1 MHPLT
6 ALLCILYVIWPID
19 FIPDFIPI
27 LGWIDDLGVLVY
39 MGSQLL
45 GQKSA

>member
-6 ALLCILYVIWPID
+6 TLLCVLYVIWPIYFISD
-19 FIPDFIPI
+19 FFPI

-45 GQKSA
+45 SSKNA